1 MPKTGKAR
9 KRIRKPK
16 TGNERKDG
24 SRMALT
30 KAKVREILSTAGV
43 DAEHMTDAV
52 NAIIDGHVTSI
63 EALREENGNLKADLK
78 AANEKADM
86 LPGVQKELDD
96 LKKQNEE
103 DAKAR
108 EGKDYDA
115 LQKQFDEYKAE
126 IIARDTKAAKEKAFR
141 DILKDLNVS
150 EKGVTLAL
158 KYQNFDSIELED
170 NGKIK
175 GASDLRKSLKEDWGD
190 YIVKS
195 ETKGADTATP
205 PGGNGGSKG
214 YKTKEEIMDIKDRS
228 ERQKAIADNPGL
240 FGIDEGE

>member
-1 MPKTGKAR
+1 
-9 KRIRKPK
+9 
-16 TGNERKDG
+16 
-24 SRMALT
+24 MALT
-30 KAKVREILSTAGV
+30 RKQLAAMG
-43 DAEHMTDAV
+43 
-52 NAIIDGHVTSI
+52 I
-63 EALREENGNLKADLK
+63 EAEKIDEIITSHTETVNGLKDQIAQLKDDLK
-78 AANEKADM
+78 TAKEDADK

-103 DAKAR
+103 EAKAR

-115 LQKQFDEYKAE
+115 LKKEFDDYKAE
-126 IIARDTKAAKEKAFR
+126 ISARDTKAAKEKAFR

-150 EKGVTLAL
+150 EKGVALIL

-170 NGKIK
+170 DGKIK

-195 ETKGADTATP
+195 ETKGAETATP

-214 YKTKEEIMDIKDRS
+214 YKTKDEIMAIKDDS
-228 ERQKAIADNPGL
+228 ERHKAIADNAEL
-240 FGIDEGE
+240 FGIEE

>member
-1 MPKTGKAR
+1 
-9 KRIRKPK
+9 
-16 TGNERKDG
+16 
-24 SRMALT
+24 MALT

-78 AANEKADM
+78 AANEKADK

-115 LQKQFDEYKAE
+115 LQKKFDDYKAE

-170 NGKIK
+170 DGKIK

-214 YKTKEEIMDIKDRS
+214 YKTKEEIMDIKDRA
-228 ERQKAIADNPGL
+228 ERQQAIADNPAL

>member
-1 MPKTGKAR
+1 
-9 KRIRKPK
+9 
-16 TGNERKDG
+16 
-24 SRMALT
+24 MALT
-30 KAKVREILSTAGV
+30 RKQLAAMG
-43 DAEHMTDAV
+43 
-52 NAIIDGHVTSI
+52 I
-63 EALREENGNLKADLK
+63 EAEKIDEIITSHTETVNGLKDQISQLQNDLK
-78 AANEKADM
+78 TAKENADK

-96 LKKQNEE
+96 LKKQNED

-115 LQKQFDEYKAE
+115 LKKEFDDYKAE
-126 IIARDTKAAKEKAFR
+126 ISARDTKAAKEKALR

-150 EKGVTLAL
+150 DKGVSLIL
-158 KYQNFDSIELED
+158 KYQNFDGIELEED
-170 NGKIK
+170 GKIK

>member
-1 MPKTGKAR
+1 
-9 KRIRKPK
+9 
-16 TGNERKDG
+16 
-24 SRMALT
+24 MALT
-30 KAKVREILSTAGV
+30 KAKVREILSAAGV
-43 DAEHMTDAV
+43 DAEHMSEAV
-52 NAIIDGHVTSI
+52 NAIIDGNVTSI
-63 EALREENGNLKADLK
+63 EALREEISNLKAELK
-78 AANEKADM
+78 TAKEDADKI
-86 LPGVQKELDD
+86 PGVQKELDD

-115 LQKQFDEYKAE
+115 LKKEFDDYKAE
-126 IIARDTKAAKEKAFR
+126 ISARDTKAAKEKAFR

-150 EKGVTLAL
+150 EKGVALIL

-170 NGKIK
+170 DGKIK
-175 GASDLRKSLKEDWGD
+175 GASDLRKTLKEDWGD

-214 YKTKEEIMDIKDRS
+214 YKTKEEIINIKDRA
-228 ERQKAIADNPGL
+228 ERQQAIADNPAL
-240 FGIDEGE
+240 FGISEGE

>member
-1 MPKTGKAR
+1 
-9 KRIRKPK
+9 
-16 TGNERKDG
+16 
-24 SRMALT
+24 MALT
-30 KAKVREILSTAGV
+30 RKQLAAMG
-43 DAEHMTDAV
+43 
-52 NAIIDGHVTSI
+52 I
-63 EALREENGNLKADLK
+63 EAEKIDEIITSHTETVNGLKDQISQLQNDLK
-78 AANEKADM
+78 TAKENADK

-96 LKKQNEE
+96 LKKQNED

-115 LQKQFDEYKAE
+115 LKKEFDDYKAE
-126 IIARDTKAAKEKAFR
+126 ISARDTKAAKEKALR

-150 EKGVTLAL
+150 DKGVSLVL
-158 KYQNFDSIELED
+158 KYQNFDGIELED
-170 NGKIK
+170 DGKIK

-214 YKTKEEIMDIKDRS
+214 YKTKEEIMDIKDRA
-228 ERQKAIADNPGL
+228 ERQQAIADNPAL
-240 FGIDEGE
+240 FGISEGE

>member
-1 MPKTGKAR
+1 
-9 KRIRKPK
+9 
-16 TGNERKDG
+16 
-24 SRMALT
+24 MALT
-30 KAKVREILSTAGV
+30 KAKVREILSAAGV
-43 DAEHMTDAV
+43 DAEHMSEAV
-52 NAIIDGHVTSI
+52 NAIIDGNVTSI
-63 EALREENGNLKADLK
+63 EALREEISNLKAELK
-78 AANEKADM
+78 TAKEDADQ

-115 LQKQFDEYKAE
+115 LKKEFDDYKAE
-126 IIARDTKAAKEKAFR
+126 ISARDTKAAKEKAFR

-150 EKGVTLAL
+150 EKGVALIL

-170 NGKIK
+170 DGKIK
-175 GASDLRKSLKEDWGD
+175 GASDLRKTLKEDWGD

-214 YKTKEEIMDIKDRS
+214 YKTKEEIINIKDRA
-228 ERQKAIADNPGL
+228 ERQQAIADNPAL
-240 FGIDEGE
+240 FGISEGE

>member
-1 MPKTGKAR
+1 
-9 KRIRKPK
+9 
-16 TGNERKDG
+16 
-24 SRMALT
+24 MALT

-78 AANEKADM
+78 TAKENADK

-96 LKKQNEE
+96 LKKQNED

-115 LQKQFDEYKAE
+115 LKKEFDDYKAE
-126 IIARDTKAAKEKAFR
+126 ISARDTKAAKEAEISARDTKAAKEKALR

-150 EKGVTLAL
+150 DKGVSLVL
-158 KYQNFDSIELED
+158 KYQNFDGIELEED
-170 NGKIK
+170 GKIK

-190 YIVKS
+190 YIVKT
-195 ETKGADTATP
+195 ETKGADTSTP

-214 YKTKEEIMDIKDRS
+214 YKTKDEIMAIKDDS
-228 ERQKAIADNPGL
+228 ERHKAIADNAEL
-240 FGIDEGE
+240 FGIEE

>member
-1 MPKTGKAR
+1 
-9 KRIRKPK
+9 
-16 TGNERKDG
+16 
-24 SRMALT
+24 MALT
-30 KAKVREILSTAGV
+30 KAKVREILSAAGV
-43 DAEHMTDAV
+43 DAEHMSEAV
-52 NAIIDGHVTSI
+52 NAIIDGNVTSI
-63 EALREENGNLKADLK
+63 EALREEITNLKAELK
-78 AANEKADM
+78 TAKEEADK

-103 DAKAR
+103 DAKA
-108 EGKDYDA
+108 GKDYDA
-115 LQKQFDEYKAE
+115 LKKEFDDYKAE
-126 IIARDTKAAKEKAFR
+126 ISARDTKAAKEKAFR

-170 NGKIK
+170 DGKIK

-214 YKTKEEIMDIKDRS
+214 YKTKEEIINIKDRA
-228 ERQKAIADNPGL
+228 ERQQAIADNPAL
-240 FGIDEGE
+240 FGISEGE

>member
-1 MPKTGKAR
+1 
-9 KRIRKPK
+9 
-16 TGNERKDG
+16 
-24 SRMALT
+24 MALT

-63 EALREENGNLKADLK
+63 EALREENGNLRADLK
-78 AANEKADM
+78 TANEKAGKLD
-86 LPGVQKELDD
+86 GVQKELDD
-96 LKKQNEE
+96 LKKQNED

-115 LQKQFDEYKAE
+115 LKKEFDDYKAQ
-126 IIARDTKAAKEKAFR
+126 ITARDTKAAKEKAMLGL
-141 DILKDLNVS
+141 LKDLNVS
-150 EKGVTLAL
+150 DKGVALVL
-158 KYQNFDSIELED
+158 KYQNLDSIELDE

-175 GASDLRKSLKEDWGD
+175 GANDLRKSIKEDWSD

-195 ETKGADTATP
+195 ETKGADTSTP

-214 YKTKEEIMDIKDRS
+214 YKTKEEIINIKDRA
-228 ERQKAIADNPGL
+228 ERQQAIADNPAL
-240 FGIDEGE
+240 FGISEGE

>member
-1 MPKTGKAR
+1 
-9 KRIRKPK
+9 
-16 TGNERKDG
+16 
-24 SRMALT
+24 MALT
-30 KAKVREILSTAGV
+30 KAKVREILSAAGV
-43 DAEHMTDAV
+43 DAEHMSEAV
-52 NAIIDGHVTSI
+52 NAIIDGNVTSI
-63 EALREENGNLKADLK
+63 EALREEISNLKAELK
-78 AANEKADM
+78 TAKEDADK

-115 LQKQFDEYKAE
+115 LKKEFDDYKAE
-126 IIARDTKAAKEKAFR
+126 ISARDTKAAKEKAFR

-150 EKGVTLAL
+150 EKGVALIL

-170 NGKIK
+170 DGKIK
-175 GASDLRKSLKEDWGD
+175 GASDLRKTLKEDWGD

-214 YKTKEEIMDIKDRS
+214 YKTKEEIINIKDRA
-228 ERQKAIADNPGL
+228 ERQQAIADNPAL
-240 FGIDEGE
+240 FGISEGE

>member
-1 MPKTGKAR
+1 
-9 KRIRKPK
+9 
-16 TGNERKDG
+16 
-24 SRMALT
+24 MALT

-78 AANEKADM
+78 AANEKADK

-115 LQKQFDEYKAE
+115 LQKKFDDYKAE
-126 IIARDTKAAKEKAFR
+126 IIARDTKAAKEKAIR
-141 DILKDLNVS
+141 DILKDLKVS
-150 EKGVTLAL
+150 EKGVALAL
-158 KYQNFDSIELED
+158 KYQNFDGIELEED
-170 NGKIK
+170 GKIK

-195 ETKGADTATP
+195 ETKGAETATP
-205 PGGNGGSKG
+205 PGGTGGSKG
-214 YKTKEEIMDIKDRS
+214 YKTKEEIMDIKDRA
-228 ERQKAIADNPGL
+228 ERQQAIADNPAL
-240 FGIDEGE
+240 FGISEGE